1 MRKVKWKLE
10 MMRKVR
16 KSGNNEK
23 GEMEVGDDEKG
34 EREWK

>member
-1 MRKVKWKLE
+1 

-16 KSGNNEK
+16 ESGNNEK
-23 GEMEVGDDEKG
+23 GEMEVGDEEKG